1 MQRDKDALPP
11 PIPISSAKR
20 SGIAKTRKPRR
31 LPPPLAGTFR
41 SIDAE
46 EENLIAVTSEVWG
59 ALLEANKLDPRLF
72 RHGESLAYLPR
83 PGEITA
89 EDDDDPWQ
97 TASDPTNSPQL
108 IRVNLDLIRHLS
120 ARAATWYQPQVKGRP
135 DKVVM
140 PPIAVMRDVLATP
153 EPPLPVLTKIVQ
165 SPFFGRAG
173 ELFTEPG
180 YHAAAQT
187 YYAPPPGFEL
197 PRAVPKHPAQAD
209 IDRALAVIDELL
221 CDFTFATPGDRAN
234 AIALGLLPAAR
245 ELINDPTPNHLI
257 EAPTE
262 GSGKGLLA
270 EVLLGD
276 SVGPIGMIPQTDNE
290 DEVRKAVTSRL
301 WEGRSVVLLDN
312 VTKLSSA
319 VLATA
324 FTARIWDDRM
334 LGKNLTLRIPIRCV
348 WVTTANNATLNR
360 DHVRRAVRVRI
371 DPGTE
376 KPWLR
381 QDFHHKH
388 LYAWAAEHRGELVW
402 ANLTLIQN
410 WIARGKPG
418 STTTVAFGSYPQW
431 ADVMGGILS
440 AAGVEG
446 FLSNLLDLSEDADTE
461 SEGWRGLVQL
471 WWERFQTKQV
481 TASDL
486 FPFIEDLELDLR
498 GSSESALKTSF
509 GMKLSQQRDRVI
521 GGYRVVKLTK
531 SRHHGASSWRLIPQ
545 AIGEVGT

>member
-1 MQRDKDALPP
+1 MQRDKGALPP
-11 PIPISSAKR
+11 PIPIT
-20 SGIAKTRKPRR
+20 SGKKPILKARKPRR
-31 LPPPLAGTFR
+31 LPKPLPGTFR
-41 SIDAE
+41 AIDAE
-46 EENLIAVTSEVWG
+46 EENLIYVTKETWG
-59 ALLEANKLDPRLF
+59 ALLDANREDPRLF

-83 PGEITA
+83 PGEIPTG
-89 EDDDDPWQ
+89 DDDPWV
-97 TASDPTNSPQL
+97 TAADPANSAQL

-120 ARAATWYQPQVKGRP
+120 ARVATWYESQPKGKP
-135 DKVVM
+135 DKIVM

-153 EPPLPVLTKIVQ
+153 EPPLPILTKIVE
-165 SPFFGRAG
+165 SPFFGRDG
-173 ELFTEPG
+173 ELYIEPG

-187 YYAPPPGFEL
+187 YYAPPVGFYM
-197 PRAVPKHPAQAD
+197 PRPVPQRPAQANVAS
-209 IDRALAVIDELL
+209 ALAVIDELL
-221 CDFTFATPGDRAN
+221 RDFTFATPGDRVN

-245 ELINDPTPNHLI
+245 ELIDDPTPNHLI

-276 SVGPIGMIPQTDNE
+276 SAGPIGMIPQTDNE

-301 WEGRSVVLLDN
+301 WEGRSVILLDN
-312 VTKLSSA
+312 VTKLASA

-324 FTARIWDDRM
+324 FTARVWDDRM
-334 LGKNLTLRIPIRCV
+334 LGKNLTLRLPIRCV

-360 DHVRRAVRVRI
+360 DHVRRAVRIRI

-381 QDFHHKH
+381 EDFHHKN
-388 LYAWAAEHRGELVW
+388 LYAWAAEHRGELIW

-410 WIARGKPG
+410 WIARGRPA
-418 STTTVAFGSYPQW
+418 STSTVAFGSYPQW
-431 ADVMGGILS
+431 AEVMGGILG

-446 FLSNLLDLSEDADTE
+446 FLSNLLNLSEDADTE
-461 SEGWRGLVQL
+461 GEGWRGLAQL
-471 WWERFQTKQV
+471 WWEKFQTKQV

-498 GSSESALKTSF
+498 GSSESALRTSF

-521 GGYRVVKLTK
+521 AGYRVVKLAK
-531 SRHHGASSWRLIPQ
+531 SRHGSPLWRLIPQ
-545 AIGEVGT
+545 NIGIGGGGK